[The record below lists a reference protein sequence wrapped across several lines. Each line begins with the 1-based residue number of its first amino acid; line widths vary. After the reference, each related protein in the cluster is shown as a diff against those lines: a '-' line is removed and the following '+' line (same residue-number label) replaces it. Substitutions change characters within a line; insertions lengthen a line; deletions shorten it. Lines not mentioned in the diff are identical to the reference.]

1 MKPEKIFFKPAPYT
15 RDGSN
20 RPRVVYHPRRA
31 GNPAVRLADEGEVV
45 SVRPSERLHW
55 KRLELAG
62 DVIRSS
68 PSKTS
73 KTSKTSKPAAEKAAK
88 GDK

>member
-62 DVIRSS
+62 DVIRL
-68 PSKTS
+68 S